1 MLITGLVASREIWR
15 HGIRRTIRKQSQPSR
30 PIVHPPRQ
38 IQIWKTQQKKHSI
51 FTIFNIFNTKNDTE
65 GSYWDYDTLH
75 PQSYQCQ
82 SPESGLIQN
91 HLGLNKTGLCPRL
104 ETTMTRQGLG
114 APSLSLLANPTIL
127 HSTLPFYIQP
137 YHATNNLTMPHSKP
151 PCFIQPHQATEN
163 HIKQSLSCPS
173 VQACG
178 LDLSCIRTR
187 SVRSKEASPPAGL
200 DIRTRVDLIMDL
212 YTLFSYLS

>member
-1 MLITGLVASREIWR
+1 MRDSTKETQYLYNLWYFQYQRLYWR
-15 HGIRRTIRKQSQPSR
+15 VRLKLTLKD
-30 PIVHPPRQ
+30 
-38 IQIWKTQQKKHSI
+38 KTNK
-51 FTIFNIFNTKNDTE
+51 
-65 GSYWDYDTLH
+65 YDTLH
-75 PQSYQCQ
+75 PRSYQCQ

-114 APSLSLLANPTIL
+114 APSLSLLANSTIL
-127 HSTLPFYIQP
+127 HTTLPCHIQP
-137 YHATNNLTMPHSKP
+137 YRATFNLTKPHKTL
-151 PCFIQPHQATEN
+151 PCHIQPHQATQT

-173 VQACG
+173 VRACG

-212 YTLFSYLS
+212 YTLLSFLISRAKIY

>member
-1 MLITGLVASREIWR
+1 MILKG
-15 HGIRRTIRKQSQPSR
+15 P
-30 PIVHPPRQ
+30 
-38 IQIWKTQQKKHSI
+38 
-51 FTIFNIFNTKNDTE
+51 TE
-65 GSYWDYDTLH
+65 TMTLFSLH

-114 APSLSLLANPTIL
+114 APSLSLLANPTMP
-127 HSTLPFYIQP
+127 HTTLPC
-137 YHATNNLTMPHSKP
+137 H
-151 PCFIQPHQATEN
+151 IQPHQATQT

-173 VQACG
+173 VRACG

-212 YTLFSYLS
+212 YTLLSYLFLGGQS

>member
-127 HSTLPFYIQP
+127 HTTLEFYIQP
-137 YHATNNLTMPHSKP
+137 HHSTYNPTILHTTLTCHTQHHYASYNPTKP
-151 PCFIQPHQATEN
+151 Q
-163 HIKQSLSCPS
+163 
-173 VQACG
+173 
-178 LDLSCIRTR
+178 RT
-187 SVRSKEASPPAGL
+187 
-200 DIRTRVDLIMDL
+200 T
-212 YTLFSYLS
+212 